1 MNRVGVQLARGIV
14 VAVVLLAGG
23 PLIDPGPS
31 RTARALALVRA
42 QDFTPVFDIA
52 GRRVS
57 DYFDQRK
64 EARFVEEAFSLS
76 GKWKAVTRSRE
87 SYEKHVGRIFET
99 HVFSPREFE
108 GVLDQIRADFA
119 YGTAAAEN
127 RLLVALY
134 DDVRIARPGLSFDKF
149 RTEYGEIAASLAP
162 QVLRDLGMNLV
173 SFAGS
178 DAAAVLLVAALS
190 SAGILGSSVA
200 AGSVGG
206 PVTFGA
212 SLAIGLVAGIALDAI
227 VGDMYEDAA
236 RMEVRRHIC
245 TLRNRLIDDVHDA
258 LVKALLAYRTLQE
271 RCIVELYE
279 GGPNEHPARRS

>member
-14 VAVVLLAGG
+14 VAAVLLSGG
-23 PLIDPGPS
+23 PLVDPGPS
-31 RTARALALVRA
+31 RAARAVALVRA
-42 QDFTPVFDIA
+42 QDFTPLFEIA

-57 DYFDQRK
+57 DYFEPRK
-64 EARFVEEAFSLS
+64 EARFLEEAFSFS

-87 SYEKHVGRIFET
+87 SYEKHVRRIFEK
-99 HVFSPREFE
+99 HVFNARDFE
-108 GVLDQIRADFA
+108 TVLDQIRADFA
-119 YGTAAAEN
+119 YGTAAADN

-134 DDVRIARPGLSFDKF
+134 DDIRPARPGLSFEKF
-149 RTEYGEIAASLAP
+149 RMEYGDVASTLAP
-162 QVLRDLGMNLV
+162 QVLRDLGMNIV

-178 DAAAVLLVAALS
+178 DAAAVLLVGALS

-200 AGSVGG
+200 VGSAGG

-227 VGDMYEDAA
+227 VGDAYEDAA
-236 RMEVRRHIC
+236 RIEVRRHIC
-245 TLRNRLIDDVHDA
+245 DLRNRLINDVHDA

-279 GGPNEHPARRS
+279 GGRDEHPARRS

>member
-1 MNRVGVQLARGIV
+1 MNRVGIQLARGIV

-23 PLIDPGPS
+23 PLVDPGPS

-42 QDFTPVFDIA
+42 QDFTPLFDIA

-57 DYFDQRK
+57 DYFDPRK
-64 EARFVEEAFSLS
+64 EDRFLEEAFSLS

-87 SYEKHVGRIFET
+87 SYEKHVRRIFEK
-99 HVFSPREFE
+99 HVFSSREFDV
-108 GVLDQIRADFA
+108 VLDQIRADFA
-119 YGTAAAEN
+119 YGTAATEN

-134 DDVRIARPGLSFDKF
+134 DDVRVARPGLSFDKF
-149 RTEYGEIAASLAP
+149 KTRYGEIAATLAP
-162 QVLRDLGMNLV
+162 QVLRDLGMNFV

-190 SAGILGSSVA
+190 SAGILGTSVA
-200 AGSVGG
+200 AGGAGG

-212 SLAIGLVAGIALDAI
+212 SLAIGIVAGIALDAI

-236 RMEVRRHIC
+236 RIEVRRHIC
-245 TLRNRLIDDVHDA
+245 TLRNRLIDEVHDA

-271 RCIVELYE
+271 RCLVELYE
-279 GGPNEHPARRS
+279 GGTNERLARRS